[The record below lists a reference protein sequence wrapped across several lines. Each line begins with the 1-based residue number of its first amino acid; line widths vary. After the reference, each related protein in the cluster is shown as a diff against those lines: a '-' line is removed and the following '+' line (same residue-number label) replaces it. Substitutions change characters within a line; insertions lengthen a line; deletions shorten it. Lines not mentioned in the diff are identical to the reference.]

1 MATVLV
7 VLNDGDT
14 YSDLGGCQL
23 VTFLRNED
31 AILEEIDA
39 VSDLAA
45 LDKYK
50 EGKDFL
56 RLDLEKIANDHVTS
70 MKKSAVEYAVEV
82 LLDAFPDVPEDF
94 RIDGESLAE
103 WVDGWV
109 RNVVQ
114 ELDDDI
120 QAFEADKEDD
130 DALDEE

>member
-45 LDKYK
+45 LDNYK
-50 EGKDFL
+50 EGEDFL

-94 RIDGESLAE
+94 RINGESLAE